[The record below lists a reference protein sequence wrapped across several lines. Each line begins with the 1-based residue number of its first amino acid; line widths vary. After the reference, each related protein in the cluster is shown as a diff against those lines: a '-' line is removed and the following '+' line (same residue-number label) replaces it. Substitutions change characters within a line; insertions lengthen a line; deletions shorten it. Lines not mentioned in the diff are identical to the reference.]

1 MSSRGQGGIRARSSG
16 ANTGDPIVE
25 RADDGSSGTD
35 DGDEADDVRAG
46 TELTRQEGA
55 GSGLTAGRQTSGKT
69 ANAAA
74 ARTAASPSGGGR
86 ATTSSR
92 WRVGVGISP
101 SPRAGTS
108 SPYLGQTYI
117 LAITVDD
124 ESDRWSHI
132 TPRMIMDQ
140 LREWIAYDDDGR
152 FIVIIIIIIQ
162 S

>member
-1 MSSRGQGGIRARSSG
+1 M
-16 ANTGDPIVE
+16 
-25 RADDGSSGTD
+25 
-35 DGDEADDVRAG
+35 
-46 TELTRQEGA
+46 
-55 GSGLTAGRQTSGKT
+55 
-69 ANAAA
+69 
-74 ARTAASPSGGGR
+74 
-86 ATTSSR
+86 
-92 WRVGVGISP
+92 GVGISP

>member
-86 ATTSSR
+86 ATTSSPR
-92 WRVGVGISP
+92 GGGRATTSSSRRAASGGDLAQDGRGVGS
-101 SPRAGTS
+101 RDEEETREQ
-108 SPYLGQTYI
+108 LGGGEH
-117 LAITVDD
+117 DD
-124 ESDRWSHI
+124 CWDR
-132 TPRMIMDQ
+132 Q
-140 LREWIAYDDDGR
+140 
-152 FIVIIIIIIQ
+152 Q
-162 S
+162 